1 MPKSLKPRQVQPPGK
16 HARFQETTIAF
27 QLKENKRFV
36 KESSIPWMP
45 PSPTSLPASPK
56 RYVHGLVDPV
66 FTLLFCGNSTVSVLV
81 NRMGWACLSDYR
93 GKWHSAAYNWIF
105 VFFFLTQTKVASFTQ
120 CGEKK
125 IALCFSW
132 IISEYHLEVT
142 GQNCTRQST
151 DSVHSMQQNGHSL
164 AMLVLWLN
172 FYIYL
177 INLLLHYL
185 CLSVLP

>member
-125 IALCFSW
+125 LPYVFPGSYLNIIWKSQAKTALGKALTVYIACSRMD
-132 IISEYHLEVT
+132 IHLPCWCS
-142 GQNCTRQST
+142 G
-151 DSVHSMQQNGHSL
+151 
-164 AMLVLWLN
+164 
-172 FYIYL
+172 
-177 INLLLHYL
+177 
-185 CLSVLP
+185 